1 MADDTPK
8 TWWGRFLPEA
18 ASPVREPDL
27 SGSSSVPR
35 GMRVAAAW
43 SWRILLVAAVVALLV
58 FLVVQLRLIVIPL
71 LISVLISALLKPL
84 VDVLVRHRWP
94 KGLAIALAMVGT
106 LSVVSGLIFL
116 AISQITS
123 QFASVQARTMTA
135 YGDFKAFLLAS
146 PLHVTEAQLNDF
158 IAQAFDSLQQD
169 SQVLLSGALS
179 IGSTL
184 GHVAT
189 GVFLT
194 LFCLLF
200 MLIDGRTIWRWTVR
214 VFPKRARP
222 AVDSAGRAGWRTL
235 GNYVRTQILVASIDA
250 VGIGLGAFF
259 LGVPLAIPVAVL
271 VFLGSFV
278 PIVGAVVTGAVAV
291 FLALVYNGPVIALLM
306 LGVVL
311 LVQQL
316 EGHVL
321 QPLIMGTAVK
331 VHPLAV
337 VLAVAGGTLVAG
349 IPGALF
355 AVPVVAVINVMVH
368 TIASGTWRTGGSAPP
383 EPDADGAIW
392 QTVPTPRRIRPG
404 SRSSHEPQD
413 RPGDQEPQHPS
424 EDLRETSSPESPGPR
439 TP

>member
-18 ASPVREPDL
+18 VSPVREREP
-27 SGSSSVPR
+27 SPVAP
-35 GMRVAAAW
+35 GMRIAAAW
-43 SWRILLVAAVVALLV
+43 SWRILVVAALFALVV

-71 LISVLISALLKPL
+71 LIAVLVSALLKPV
-84 VDVLVRHRWP
+84 VDLLVRHRWP
-94 KGLAIALAMVGT
+94 KGLAVAVGMVGAIA
-106 LSVVSGLIFL
+106 VVSGLIFL

-123 QFASVQARTMTA
+123 QFASVQARTLAA
-135 YGDFKAFLLAS
+135 YDDFKTFLLNS
-146 PLHVTEAQLNDF
+146 PLHVTETQLNDF
-158 IAQAFDSLQQD
+158 ISQAFTSLQQD

-189 GVFLT
+189 GVFLA

-200 MLIDGRTIWRWTVR
+200 ILIDGRTIWRWTVG
-214 VFPKRARP
+214 VFPKAARP
-222 AVDSAGRAGWRTL
+222 AIDSAGRAGWRTL

-250 VGIGLGAFF
+250 VGIGLGAFL

-271 VFLGSFV
+271 VFLGAFV

-311 LVQQL
+311 LVQQV

-337 VLAVAGGTLVAG
+337 VLAVAGGTLLAG

-355 AVPVVAVINVMVH
+355 AVPVVAVLNVVVH
-368 TIASGTWRTGGSAPP
+368 TISSGAWRTGAPP
-383 EPDADGAIW
+383 PPISADDAIW
-392 QTVPTPRRIRPG
+392 QTVPSPRRIRQG
-404 SRSSHEPQD
+404 SRSSREPEG
-413 RPGDQEPQHPS
+413 RPVDQEPQHPS
-424 EDLRETSSPESPGPR
+424 ADPTDTSSPESPGHR

>member
-8 TWWGRFLPEA
+8 TWWGRFLPDAVNPPARESSTSG
-18 ASPVREPDL
+18 ASGVSP
-27 SGSSSVPR
+27 
-35 GMRVAAAW
+35 GMRTAAAW
-43 SWRILLVAAVVALLV
+43 SWRILVVAAVIALLV

-71 LISVLISALLKPL
+71 LIAVLVSALLKPL
-84 VDVLVRHRWP
+84 VDFLVRHRWP
-94 KGLAIALAMVGT
+94 KGLAIALALVGT
-106 LSVVSGLIFL
+106 IAAVSGLVFL

-123 QFASVQARTMTA
+123 QFASVQARTLSA
-135 YGDFKAFLLAS
+135 YDDFKSFLLDS
-146 PLHVTEAQLNDF
+146 PLHITQAQLNDF

-169 SQVLLSGALS
+169 GQVLLSGALS

-189 GVFLT
+189 GLFLT

-200 MLIDGRTIWRWTVR
+200 MLIDGRTIWRWSVN
-214 VFPKRARP
+214 VFPRRARP

-291 FLALVYNGPVIALLM
+291 FLALVYNGPVIALAM

-311 LVQQL
+311 AVQQL

-337 VLAVAGGTLVAG
+337 VLAVAGGTMLAG

-355 AVPVVAVINVMVH
+355 AVPVVAVLNVMVH
-368 TIASGTWRTGGSAPP
+368 TISSGAWRTGGAPP
-383 EPDADGAIW
+383 LVQSDGAIW
-392 QTVPTPRRIRPG
+392 QTVPSPRRIRPG
-404 SRSSHEPQD
+404 SRSPRESQD

-424 EDLRETSSPESPGPR
+424 VDPTEPSSPESPGHR

>member
-18 ASPVREPDL
+18 ASPVREPDP

-71 LISVLISALLKPL
+71 LIAVLVSALLKPV

-106 LSVVSGLIFL
+106 LAVVSGLIFL

-214 VFPKRARP
+214 VFPQRARP

-250 VGIGLGAFF
+250 VGIGLGAFI

-291 FLALVYNGPVIALLM
+291 FLALVYNGPLIALLM

-368 TIASGTWRTGGSAPP
+368 TIASGTWRTGGTAPP
-383 EPDADGAIW
+383 QPAADGAIW
-392 QTVPTPRRIRPG
+392 QTVPSPRRIRPG
-404 SRSSHEPQD
+404 SRSSHEPMD

-424 EDLRETSSPESPGPR
+424 DDLPATPSPESPGPR

>member
-1 MADDTPK
+1 M
-8 TWWGRFLPEA
+8 
-18 ASPVREPDL
+18 
-27 SGSSSVPR
+27 
-35 GMRVAAAW
+35 AAAW

-71 LISVLISALLKPL
+71 LIAVLVSALLKPV

-106 LSVVSGLIFL
+106 LAVVSGLIFL

-214 VFPKRARP
+214 VFPQRARP

-250 VGIGLGAFF
+250 VGIGLGAFI

-291 FLALVYNGPVIALLM
+291 FLALVYNGPLIALLM

-368 TIASGTWRTGGSAPP
+368 TIASGTWRTGGTAPP
-383 EPDADGAIW
+383 EPAADGAIW
-392 QTVPTPRRIRPG
+392 QTVPSPRRIRPG
-404 SRSSHEPQD
+404 SRSSHEPMD

-424 EDLRETSSPESPGPR
+424 DDLPATPSPESPGPR

>member
-1 MADDTPK
+1 
-8 TWWGRFLPEA
+8 
-18 ASPVREPDL
+18 
-27 SGSSSVPR
+27 
-35 GMRVAAAW
+35 MRVAAAW

-71 LISVLISALLKPL
+71 LIAVLVSALLKPV

-106 LSVVSGLIFL
+106 LAVVSGLIFL

-214 VFPKRARP
+214 VFPQRARP

-250 VGIGLGAFF
+250 VGIGLGAFI

-291 FLALVYNGPVIALLM
+291 FLALVYNGPLIALLM

-368 TIASGTWRTGGSAPP
+368 TIASGTWRTGGTAPP
-383 EPDADGAIW
+383 EPAADGAIW
-392 QTVPTPRRIRPG
+392 QTVPSPRRIRPG
-404 SRSSHEPQD
+404 SRSSHEPMD

-424 EDLRETSSPESPGPR
+424 DDLPATPSPESPGPR